1 MGAVAILDSLSRAD
15 VRFVVIGML
24 AATLQGSPM
33 RTDDIDICPETS
45 PPNLEAL
52 AGVLNELRAKEWDP
66 HEGEA
71 VDRDWSAE
79 LLQADQLWILRTE
92 HGPLDL
98 LFRPRGTDGY
108 RELAQDAVVIDL
120 EGLQVPAASLRA
132 IIRMKEATGREKDLM
147 QLPSL
152 RRLLE
157 KLDGGQESDFQSH

>member
-1 MGAVAILDSLSRAD
+1 MGAVPILESLTRAD

-45 PPNLEAL
+45 PANLEAL
-52 AGVLNELRAKEWDP
+52 AGVLKELRAKEWDP
-66 HEGEA
+66 LKGEV

-79 LLQADQLWILRTE
+79 LLQADQLWILRTG
-92 HGPLDL
+92 HGSLDL

-108 RELAQDAVVIDL
+108 QDLAEDAVLIDL
-120 EGLQVPAASLRA
+120 EGIQVPAASLRA
-132 IIRMKEATGREKDLM
+132 IIRMKEAAGRDKDLM

-157 KLDGGQESDFQSH
+157 KLEE

>member
-1 MGAVAILDSLSRAD
+1 MGAVPILESLIRAD

-24 AATLQGSPM
+24 AATLQGSSM

-45 PPNLEAL
+45 RANLEAL
-52 AGVLNELRAKEWDP
+52 AGVLKELGAKEWDP
-66 HEGEA
+66 HKAEV

-79 LLQADQLWILRTE
+79 LLQADQLWILRTG

-98 LFRPRGTDGY
+98 LFRPRGTRGY
-108 RELAQDAVVIDL
+108 QDIVQDAVLIDL
-120 EGLQVPAASLRA
+120 EGLQVPAASLRT
-132 IIRMKEATGREKDLM
+132 IIRMKEAAGRDKDLM

-157 KLDGGQESDFQSH
+157 KVEE

>member
-1 MGAVAILDSLSRAD
+1 MMGAVPILESLTRAD
-15 VRFVVIGML
+15 VKFVVIGML

-33 RTDDIDICPETS
+33 RTDDVDICPETS
-45 PPNLEAL
+45 PANLETL
-52 AGVLNELRAKEWDP
+52 AGVLTELGAKEWDP
-66 HEGEA
+66 HKGEA

-79 LLQADQLWILRTE
+79 LLQADQLWILRTD

-108 RELAQDAVVIDL
+108 QDLVRDALFIDL
-120 EGLQVPAASLRA
+120 DDLQVQTASLRA
-132 IIRMKEATGREKDLM
+132 IIRMKETAGREKDLT

-157 KLDGGQESDFQSH
+157 KLEGTQEPDL